1 MNHVRGGVEVRC
13 SAGGV
18 IAAGRGVCS
27 GGRGCSGSGR
37 GQYGGSDDE
46 VAVGFWRAD
55 ILRAVLGTLL
65 PGLRLRLP
73 QPKVC
78 LQLEVAA
85 RRLEVR
91 FPGSFPPW
99 TFARHVPT
107 APASIQFV
115 APALAPAVHVAR
127 LHSTPSTSR
136 AQDRR
141 QRRERTT
148 PPPTA
153 RRPLHLDRPRASP
166 RHEPRPLCRTLQGG
180 TDDALPK
187 VPETRYVCSSSAS
200 SAC

>member
-55 ILRAVLGTLL
+55 ILRAALGTLL

-85 RRLEVR
+85 RLEVR

-107 APASIQFV
+107 APASI
-115 APALAPAVHVAR
+115 
-127 LHSTPSTSR
+127 
-136 AQDRR
+136 RR
-141 QRRERTT
+141 TCT
-148 PPPTA
+148 CTC
-153 RRPLHLDRPRASP
+153 RPRCSP
-166 RHEPRPLCRTLQGG
+166 AQYPQHL
-180 TDDALPK
+180 K
-187 VPETRYVCSSSAS
+187 SSG
-200 SAC
+200 